1 MNNTKLIIVVPC
13 YNEEE
18 VLQETTRQ
26 LSTVLSGME
35 QEGKITEGKLLYVD
49 DGSRDATWHIIEQL
63 STENLRVMG
72 LKLAHNVGHQQA
84 LWAGLEWAA
93 NAPFDA
99 IVSIDADLQDDVQA
113 IVEMTER
120 FNEGTDIVYGVR
132 KERKTD
138 TFFKKHTA
146 QAFYKLMQTM
156 GGDVVYNHADF
167 RLMSKRALQ
176 ALVAH
181 PERNLFLRG
190 IVRSL
195 GYPSDFVYY
204 DRHER
209 FAGESK
215 YPLSKMLNFAIDGI
229 TSFSV
234 KPLRLITTFGLL
246 FMLVAIAI
254 IGYDKEKLEAFR
266 KLMVNAFRDSR
277 NGTVRDFV
285 IKCGYDKEEAF
296 QFTDGRDTFIDID
309 DEINQKENVY
319 YFYFQTESAWSP
331 NVEVFTKIIR
341 EKFDD
346 EFELEHCSEESGM
359 GIYINTDSDGLFF
372 PDRYYLDC
380 CINNEYYTEYYK
392 TKEAV
397 LDWIKEK
404 FPTVDVT
411 VNTALHKIEDAVEK
425 CLGDDEDGYISL
437 HEFSYD

>member
-26 LSTVLSGME
+26 LSAILSGME
-35 QEGKITEGKLLYVD
+35 QDGKITEGRLMYVD
-49 DGSRDATWHIIEQL
+49 DGSRDATWHLIEQL
-63 STENLRVMG
+63 SSENYRVMG

-113 IVEMTER
+113 IVEMTDR
-120 FNEGTDIVYGVR
+120 FNQGIDIVYGVR

-195 GYPSDFVYY
+195 GFPSDFVYY

-234 KPLRLITTFGLL
+234 KPLRLITTFGIL
-246 FMLVAIAI
+246 FMLVAIGI
-254 IGYDKEKLEAFR
+254 IGYALYA
-266 KLMVNAFRDSR
+266 
-277 NGTVRDFV
+277 
-285 IKCGYDKEEAF
+285 
-296 QFTDGRDTFIDID
+296 
-309 DEINQKENVY
+309 
-319 YFYFQTESAWSP
+319 
-331 NVEVFTKIIR
+331 
-341 EKFDD
+341 
-346 EFELEHCSEESGM
+346 
-359 GIYINTDSDGLFF
+359 
-372 PDRYYLDC
+372 YLTGHT
-380 CINNEYYTEYYK
+380 IQGWTS
-392 TKEAV
+392 
-397 LDWIKEK
+397 L
-404 FPTVDVT
+404 
-411 VNTALHKIEDAVEK
+411 L
-425 CLGDDEDGYISL
+425 ISL
-437 HEFSYD
+437 WFIGGAILTAIGVIGEYVGKIYKEVKRRPRYFIEKQIIQNQV

>member
-1 MNNTKLIIVVPC
+1 MKNTKLIIVVPC

-63 STENLRVMG
+63 STENPRVMG

-93 NAPFDA
+93 NAPFNA
-99 IVSIDADLQDDVQA
+99 VVSIDADLQDDVQA

-234 KPLRLITTFGLL
+234 KPLRLITTFGIL

-254 IGYDKEKLEAFR
+254 IGYALYEHLLGNTIIGWTSLLVSMWFIGGAILTAIGIIGEYVGKIYKEVKRRPRYFIE
-266 KLMVNAFRDSR
+266 
-277 NGTVRDFV
+277 
-285 IKCGYDKEEAF
+285 KEL
-296 QFTDGRDTFIDID
+296 
-309 DEINQKENVY
+309 
-319 YFYFQTESAWSP
+319 
-331 NVEVFTKIIR
+331 TK
-341 EKFDD
+341 
-346 EFELEHCSEESGM
+346 
-359 GIYINTDSDGLFF
+359 N
-372 PDRYYLDC
+372 
-380 CINNEYYTEYYK
+380 
-392 TKEAV
+392 
-397 LDWIKEK
+397 
-404 FPTVDVT
+404 
-411 VNTALHKIEDAVEK
+411 
-425 CLGDDEDGYISL
+425 
-437 HEFSYD
+437 

>member
-1 MNNTKLIIVVPC
+1 MKNTKLIIVVPC

-18 VLQETTRQ
+18 VLQETTRR
-26 LSTVLSGME
+26 LSTVLSSME
-35 QEGKITEGKLLYVD
+35 QEGTITEGKLLYVD

-63 STENLRVMG
+63 STENPRVMG

-138 TFFKKHTA
+138 TLFKKHTA

-246 FMLVAIAI
+246 FMFVAIVI
-254 IGYDKEKLEAFR
+254 IGYALYEHLIGHTIVGWTSLLVSMWFIGGAILTAIGIIGEYIGKIYKEVKR
-266 KLMVNAFRDSR
+266 RPR
-277 NGTVRDFV
+277 
-285 IKCGYDKEEAF
+285 Y
-296 QFTDGRDTFIDID
+296 FIEKQIT
-309 DEINQKENVY
+309 QK
-319 YFYFQTESAWSP
+319 Q
-331 NVEVFTKIIR
+331 
-341 EKFDD
+341 
-346 EFELEHCSEESGM
+346 G
-359 GIYINTDSDGLFF
+359 
-372 PDRYYLDC
+372 
-380 CINNEYYTEYYK
+380 
-392 TKEAV
+392 
-397 LDWIKEK
+397 
-404 FPTVDVT
+404 
-411 VNTALHKIEDAVEK
+411 
-425 CLGDDEDGYISL
+425 
-437 HEFSYD
+437 